1 MNARRWSLWGWCLC
15 VAMLPM
21 ICRAQGLEVV
31 ATLQAGP
38 GNITVTPQKRI
49 LISLHPFYS
58 PDMRV
63 VELKPDGK
71 LVPFPNAQWN
81 SHSSKEGQV
90 FDSVL
95 GIQCDPQGVVWMLDN
110 GLRTGSFPKV
120 VAWDTVKNRLAR
132 IIHLKPPVVPSRPI
146 FPDNAF
152 FNDLAV
158 DSPHHA
164 LYISH
169 SAGVEDSAL
178 IVIDLKT
185 GEARRVLQGHE
196 SMAPKSKFLEID
208 GRVLNYTLPDAGR
221 LKLLIGVNPI
231 ALDASNEW
239 LYYGT
244 MNGTNLFRVRTAD
257 LNDPSLTFEQIAQR
271 VERYSEKP
279 ICDGISIDD
288 AGNIYVSDLQ
298 AKAIG
303 VIDTDRTYR
312 ILVSDPRLSW
322 PESFSFGPD
331 GFLYGVASQL
341 HLSAPLNDGVNK
353 ARPPFYVFR
362 IKPLAPGVTG
372 R

>member
-1 MNARRWSLWGWCLC
+1 MNPGRWSLYCLC
-15 VAMLPM
+15 FCLAMVPK
-21 ICRAQGLEVV
+21 ICLATGLEVV
-31 ATLQAGP
+31 AQLQLGP
-38 GNITVTPQKRI
+38 GNLTVTPQNRI
-49 LISLHPFYS
+49 IISLHPFYS

-63 VELKPDGK
+63 VELKPDGT
-71 LVPFPNAQWN
+71 LVPFPNAEWN
-81 SHSSKEGQV
+81 ARNAEQGRA

-95 GIQCDPQGVVWMLDN
+95 GVQCDPKGVVWMLDN
-110 GLRTGSFPKV
+110 GLRTGALPKV
-120 VAWDTVKNRLAR
+120 VAWDTIANRLVR
-132 IIHLKPPVVPSRPI
+132 IIELKPPVIPSQPV

-158 DSPHHA
+158 DSTHQA
-164 LYISH
+164 LYVSH
-169 SAGVEDSAL
+169 SAGAADSAL
-178 IVIDLKT
+178 IVIDLKS
-185 GEARRVLQGHE
+185 GRARRILKGHE
-196 SMAPKSKFLEID
+196 SMAPKHRDLKID

-231 ALDASNEW
+231 ALDATDEW

-244 MNGTNLFRVRTAD
+244 MNGSSMFRIRTSD
-257 LNDPSLTFEQIAQR
+257 LNDPQLTYDQLAQR

-279 ICDGISIDD
+279 ICDGISLDN

-303 VIDTDRTYR
+303 VIGTDRTYR
-312 ILVSDPRLSW
+312 ILVTDPRLSW

-331 GFLYGVASQL
+331 GYLYGVASQL

-353 ARPPFYVFR
+353 AHPPFYVFR
-362 IKPLAPGVTG
+362 IKPLAPGVVG